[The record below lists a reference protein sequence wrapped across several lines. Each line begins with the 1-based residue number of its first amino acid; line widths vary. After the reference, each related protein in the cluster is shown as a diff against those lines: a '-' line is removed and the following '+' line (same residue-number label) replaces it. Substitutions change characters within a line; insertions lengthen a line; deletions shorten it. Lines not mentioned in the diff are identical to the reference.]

1 MCSWIYQVLHDFAGP
16 AATIIGAF
24 AAVFVTSRLG
34 RGQLRISEQQS
45 TAARQQAKLAA
56 VRLQHDLFDRRFA
69 LFQTART
76 FLVKEVYPQM
86 NPSTDAIFIF
96 AQETATAAFLVDKPL
111 REYLEE
117 LRRTAFRLQELSML
131 VALQQGLDH
140 TQNVQ
145 EKARLVEWFGAQ
157 HEVLVAKFQPFLK
170 LDYTTP
176 ESA

>member
-1 MCSWIYQVLHDFAGP
+1 MCSGTYEVLHDFAGP

-24 AAVFVTSRLG
+24 AAVFVTRRLG
-34 RGQLRISEQQS
+34 RGQLRISQEQS
-45 TAARQQAKLAA
+45 RAAHQQAKLAA

-76 FLVKEVYPQM
+76 FLVKDVYPQM

-111 REYLEE
+111 REYLDE
-117 LRRTAFRLQELSML
+117 LRTAAFKLQEISTL
-131 VALQQGLDH
+131 VALQQGPDH
-140 TQNVQ
+140 VQNVQ
-145 EKARLVEWFGAQ
+145 QKARLVEWFGAQ

-170 LDYTTP
+170 LDYITP
-176 ESA
+176 DTA